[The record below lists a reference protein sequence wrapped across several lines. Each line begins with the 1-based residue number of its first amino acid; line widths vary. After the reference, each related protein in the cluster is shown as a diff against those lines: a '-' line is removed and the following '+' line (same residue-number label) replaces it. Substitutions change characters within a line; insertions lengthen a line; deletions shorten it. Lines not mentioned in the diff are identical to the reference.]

1 MYLSNK
7 DLLEL
12 ELLYVDLK
20 NHIDIIGTE
29 KLETLGN
36 IIKKI
41 ETQKDRKNKSVANY
55 MREKRKNDR
64 TYGRSFTEK
73 QKMLGI

>member
-1 MYLSNK
+1 MYLNNE
-7 DLLEL
+7 DLFEL
-12 ELLYVDLK
+12 ELLYTNLK
-20 NHIDIIGTE
+20 NHIDIIGIE

-55 MREKRKNDR
+55 MKEKRKNDK

>member
-20 NHIDIIGTE
+20 NHIDVIDIE
-29 KLETLGN
+29 KIETLGN

>member
-1 MYLSNK
+1 MYLNNE
-7 DLLEL
+7 DLFEL
-12 ELLYVDLK
+12 ELLYTNLK
-20 NHIDIIGTE
+20 NHIDIIGIE

-55 MREKRKNDR
+55 MKEKRKNDK

-73 QKMLGI
+73 QRMLGI

>member
-1 MYLSNK
+1 MYLNNE
-7 DLLEL
+7 DLFEL
-12 ELLYVDLK
+12 ELLYTNLK
-20 NHIDIIGTE
+20 NHADVIDIE
-29 KLETLGN
+29 KIEILGN

-55 MREKRKNDR
+55 MKEKRKNDK

-73 QKMLGI
+73 QRMLGI